1 MLVAN
6 PCTGSSAPRAYA
18 ADSTSDIYKIKNA
31 KKGDLIVVA
40 SPSTF
45 QVWKMY
51 EDYTISESDVEGV
64 DYIAAEPCGVWVWV
78 GSDSPSTDL
87 YAVTNP
93 DYEGGAVGDGVSDD
107 SEQVEAAAAA
117 VPEGS
122 QIYFPEGTYLLDAVA
137 ISRDVGIK
145 VHPKAILKHKA
156 NATSNMISYTAACT
170 GVVEGGTWDGNKTGQ
185 VLTGAAHT
193 RYATL
198 QTYSDG
204 MRVRDILFQNY
215 TLAAINDLN
224 TRTRIYLDRVN
235 FKNGAEHGGELR
247 TTGRGTEQSSAIQV
261 TATTANINPHWYIN
275 KCHVWQDSDPS
286 ATGKAPGG
294 FIFGGVVST
303 STLITA
309 IATYCTFK
317 KIGQS
322 FPRPPDPANHIGC
335 IDFYEGCVKCQ
346 IIGCEFIEN
355 KYGAI
360 KCSNAFGVLIDGIYA
375 DGIDAGILES
385 EGVALIQVDTNRVL
399 GDASTDYGHS
409 IIANVRLFDA
419 GNCPCIRIAGR
430 GTASADELP
439 DVSINGARCQNS
451 TGRALQIVNV
461 SGKIEVNGGVFVG
474 AGPGASSGAVEVQ
487 NVDTNGEVHFN
498 NAKITATANQGLY
511 AVSGIAGS
519 IFINGGSIKNSV
531 GGTSALVISAS
542 KRVSLNGPTLDG
554 TAGFAYQITGAGTLH
569 FETLKWVAG
578 SRSITW
584 ANVGNAE
591 GDLEG
596 NGEPGAAGVKSLV
609 GTTYRRLDGG
619 AGSVF
624 YVKEGIAGSVAD
636 TTSWAP
642 K

>member
-1 MLVAN
+1 
-6 PCTGSSAPRAYA
+6 
-18 ADSTSDIYKIKNA
+18 
-31 KKGDLIVVA
+31 
-40 SPSTF
+40 
-45 QVWKMY
+45 
-51 EDYTISESDVEGV
+51 
-64 DYIAAEPCGVWVWV
+64 VWVWV

-93 DYEGGAVGDGVSDD
+93 DYAGGATGDGETDD
-107 SEQVEAAAAA
+107 SAAVEAAAAV
-117 VPEGS
+117 VPEGA
-122 QIYFPEGTYLLDAVA
+122 QIYFPEGEYVLDAVV
-137 ISRDVGIK
+137 INRNVGIK
-145 VHPKAILKHKA
+145 VHPRATLIHKD
-156 NATSNMISYTAACT
+156 NATSNMISYTTACT
-170 GVVEGGTWDGNKTGQ
+170 GVIEGGTWDGNKAGQ

-204 MRVRDILFQNY
+204 MRVRDIQFENY

-224 TRTRIYLDRVN
+224 TRTRIYIDRCN
-235 FKNGAEHGGELR
+235 FVNGAEHGGELR

-261 TATTANINPHWYIN
+261 VATAANINPHWYIS

-303 STLITA
+303 NTLITP
-309 IATYCTFK
+309 IIVECTFK

-335 IDFYEGCVKCQ
+335 IDFYEGCAKGE
-346 IIGCEFIEN
+346 IIRCEFTEN

-360 KCSNAFGVLIDGIYA
+360 KCSNAFGVLIDGVYA
-375 DGIDAGILES
+375 DGIDSGILEG
-385 EGVALIQVDTNRVL
+385 EGVALVQVDVNRVL

-439 DVSINGARCQNS
+439 EISINGARCQNS

-461 SGKIEVNGGVFVG
+461 TGKIEVNGGVFVG
-474 AGPGASSGAVEVQ
+474 AGTGGSSGAVEVQ
-487 NVDTNGEVHFN
+487 NLDANGEVFFN
-498 NAKITATANQGLY
+498 SVKITPTAFHGLY

-519 IFINGGSIKNSV
+519 VFINGGSIKNS
-531 GGTSALVISAS
+531 GLGTSALVISAS

-569 FETLKWVAG
+569 FESLKWVAG
-578 SRSITW
+578 SRSVTW

-596 NGEPGAAGVKSLV
+596 TGEPGAEGVKSLV

-619 AGSVF
+619 AGTVF
-624 YVKEGIAGSVAD
+624 HVKESITGAVAD
-636 TTSWAP
+636 ATGWVP